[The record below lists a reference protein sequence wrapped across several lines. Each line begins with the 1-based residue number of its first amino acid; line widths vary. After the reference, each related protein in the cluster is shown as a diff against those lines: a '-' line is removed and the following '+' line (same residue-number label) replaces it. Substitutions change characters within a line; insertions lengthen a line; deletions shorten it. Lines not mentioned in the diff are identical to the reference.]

1 MRKPSRLETLRRA
14 IAQVRDENA
23 VPTHLITAAV
33 ALHGATP
40 LVERFILLA
49 AATKEA
55 HQGLV
60 CTSQSGL
67 WTLEVFVGQSPQ
79 DQAVGRGQVLLS
91 VHPDHRATYE
101 GRTARIFVNTPEGE
115 RVLAE
120 APVQNGELCADI
132 VLIGL
137 DLHQRDAIN
146 VVFSAD
152 VGP

>member
-14 IAQVRDENA
+14 IAQARDEGA
-23 VPTHLITAAV
+23 VPAHLVAAAV
-33 ALHGATP
+33 ALHGTTP
-40 LVERFILLA
+40 LVERFVLLA
-49 AATKEA
+49 AASKEA

-67 WTLEVFVGQSPQ
+67 WTLEIFVGQSAQ
-79 DQAVGRGQVLLS
+79 DQAAGRGQVLLS

-101 GRTARIFVNTPEGE
+101 GRTARIFVNAPEGE

-120 APVQNGELCADI
+120 APVRNGELCADI
-132 VLIGL
+132 VLTGL

-146 VVFSAD
+146 VVFSAG
-152 VGP
+152 VNP